1 MSLALSGRKY
11 AGESLE
17 NRQLRRR
24 QQFMQAGLHLFG
36 TQGYRKTTVRMLCAE
51 AGLTDRYFYESFES
65 TEDLLVAVYEA
76 QIEQVQHAV
85 VQAVANEQFA
95 QTPML
100 AIKTALHAVFS
111 LTAQPGWGRVFWME
125 VLGVSPRVDAVYVRT
140 FNLFTDLVLMLTRHF
155 YPNLTISGDE
165 ERVVG
170 MALIGAVGQS
180 ATYWMLGGYQQP
192 LDTLVSG
199 NARIFEGLVKTLVP
213 DAGV

>member
-1 MSLALSGRKY
+1 MSPALSGRKY

-36 TQGYRKTTVRMLCAE
+36 TQGYRKTTVRMLCAQ
-51 AGLTDRYFYESFES
+51 AALTDRYFYESFES

-76 QIEQVQHAV
+76 QIEQVQQAV
-85 VQAVANEQFA
+85 VQAATNVLFA
-95 QTPML
+95 QSPMQ
-100 AIKTALHAVFS
+100 AIKTGLHAVFS
-111 LTAQPGWGRVFWME
+111 LTSEQAWGRVFWME

-155 YPNLTISGDE
+155 YPNLQLSGDE

-213 DAGV
+213 DAGN

>member
-1 MSLALSGRKY
+1 MSLSTSGRKY

-65 TEDLLVAVYEA
+65 TEDLLLAVYEA
-76 QIEQVQHAV
+76 QIEQVQQAV
-85 VQAVANEQFA
+85 VQAVANEQLA
-95 QTPML
+95 QAPMQ
-100 AIKTALHAVFS
+100 AIKTALHAVFT

-125 VLGVSPRVDAVYVRT
+125 ILGVSPRVDTVYVRT
-140 FNLFTDLVLMLTRHF
+140 FNLFTDLILMITRHL
-155 YPNLTISGDE
+155 YPNLRISGDE

-213 DAGV
+213 GADA

>member
-1 MSLALSGRKY
+1 MSLSLSGRKY

-155 YPNLTISGDE
+155 YPKLTISGDE

-213 DAGV
+213 DTGV

>member
-1 MSLALSGRKY
+1 MSLSTSGRKY

-51 AGLTDRYFYESFES
+51 AALTDRYFYESFES

-76 QIEQVQHAV
+76 QIEQVQQAV
-85 VQAVANEQFA
+85 VQAVVNEQLA
-95 QTPML
+95 QAPMQ

-140 FNLFTDLVLMLTRHF
+140 FNLFTDLILMITRHL
-155 YPNLTISGDE
+155 YPNLRISGDE

-213 DAGV
+213 VAEG